1 MANRY
6 ERLMGNTVIFAI
18 GSFSSKLL
26 VLLMMRYYTELLSPA
41 QYSVADRITTTANL
55 LMPFVM
61 LSINEAIIRFG
72 MDKTLKK
79 SEVFS
84 IGLKTVLSGF
94 VVFLVLSP
102 LMLTAKMLSPYI
114 ALIAVYVLLG
124 MLKSVT
130 AQFVRAIG
138 LVRLYVIDGFIATA
152 TTILFNILFLS
163 VFKWGVNGFV
173 LATVASNAV
182 SVIGLFI
189 LARLHRFVDLRYTNK
204 RLRREMIRYSV
215 WLIPTTMFWWITN
228 VSDRYIVTL
237 FCGEAANGLYAV
249 ACKLPNLLTIVSL
262 IFSQAWQ
269 ISAVNEMDD
278 KDAND
283 FYSEIYGYYR
293 TGLFVA
299 GSGILMMLRPI
310 TSILYA
316 SDYYASWQYAPFLVM
331 SEVFS
336 SLVTFLG
343 TFYMVKKRNSHVPLA
358 IFVGAV
364 MNIVLNFMLIPK
376 YGPLAAAFTTMISY
390 FAAFMVRAEDVKHLV
405 PIKLNFLSVAFNFFL
420 LMVQTWLMFN
430 PATEYFAVQLL
441 MFILI
446 VLINIRQIV
455 EIVLTFFERFIPKKG
470 VLRR

>member
-6 ERLMGNTVIFAI
+6 EKLLGNTVIFAI

-26 VLLMMRYYTELLSPA
+26 VLLMMRYYTELLSPS

-72 MDKTLKK
+72 MDNTLKK

-84 IGLKTVLSGF
+84 VGLKTVTAGF
-94 VVFLVLSP
+94 AVFLVLSP
-102 LMLTAKMLSPYI
+102 LLLFIDMLSPYI
-114 ALIAVYVLLG
+114 VLIAVYVLLG
-124 MLKSVT
+124 MLKNVT

-138 LVRLYVIDGFIATA
+138 LVKLYVIDGFIATA

-163 VFKWGVNGFV
+163 VFKWGINGYV

-182 SVIGLFI
+182 SVLGLF
-189 LARLHRFVDLRYTNK
+189 LVARLYRFVDIGYTNK
-204 RLRREMIRYSV
+204 KLRSEMIRYSV
-215 WLIPTTMFWWITN
+215 PLIPTTMFWWITN

-237 FCGEAANGLYAV
+237 YCGDSANGLYAV

-269 ISAVNEMDD
+269 ITAVSEMNDR
-278 KDAND
+278 DANE
-283 FYSEIYGYYR
+283 FYSEIYSYYR

-310 TSILYA
+310 TSVLYA
-316 SDYYASWQYAPFLVM
+316 ADYYQSWQYAPFLVM

-343 TFYMVKKRNSHVPLA
+343 TFYMVKKRSSRVPVA
-358 IFVGAV
+358 IFVGAL
-364 MNIVLNFMLIPK
+364 MNIILNFLLIPK
-376 YGPLAAAFTTMISY
+376 YGPLAAAFTTMVSY
-390 FAAFMVRAEDVKHLV
+390 FAAFIVRIEDVRHIV
-405 PIKLNFLSVAFNFFL
+405 PIKSELLPVAFNFFL
-420 LMVQTWLMFN
+420 LMLQTYFMFGEK
-430 PATEYFAVQLL
+430 TGSFLVQLL
-441 MFILI
+441 MFGMIFL
-446 VLINIRQIV
+446 VNIR
-455 EIVLTFFERFIPKKG
+455 EIIAIIEAFFERFIPRKAG
-470 VLRR
+470 